1 MRFDVSVILRT
12 AVPILLGLVLGAAL
26 AAAAGA
32 AEPSKVGMAS
42 HNQAAAIID
51 NPGWGHAGPRR

>member
-12 AVPILLGLVLGAAL
+12 AVPILLGLVLGAAF

-32 AEPSKVGMAS
+32 AALPMADS
-42 HNQAAAIID
+42 GGIEQCDLKQEFRDARIVN
-51 NPGWGHAGPRR
+51 